1 MNWRVVVLPEFY
13 SDLEEAGEWY
23 EQKLQ
28 GLGTRFAGEVLDVWA
43 DLAVNP
49 LLGCKKHPRR
59 NIRWRY
65 PAKFP
70 YKIVYSVEEKTKNC
84 CGHCLD
90 SCGKACTGARK
101 ADARL
106 MKRILAIHYNR
117 RKVYIR
123 HILTHSDYD
132 KETWKS

>member
-1 MNWRVVVLPEFY
+1 MNWKVVVLPEFY
-13 SDLEEAGEWY
+13 FDLEEAGVWY

-49 LLGCKKHPRR
+49 LLSCKKDPRR

-70 YKIVYSVEEKTKNC
+70 YKIVYSVEEETRTVVVIALI
-84 CGHCLD
+84 H
-90 SCGKACTGARK
+90 AARHE
-101 ADARL
+101 RVL
-106 MKRILAIHYNR
+106 GKRIQGL
-117 RKVYIR
+117 
-123 HILTHSDYD
+123 
-132 KETWKS
+132 